1 MEKRRED
8 ASRGIAYNDTGREGE
23 PEGNSTRGEPEEN
36 SRRGRTRG
44 KQHEKWSRGERIK
57 SD

>member
-23 PEGNSTRGEPEEN
+23 QEGNSTRG
-36 SRRGRTRG
+36 GTRG
-44 KQHEKWSRGERIK
+44 KQQERENQMETGREVEPR
-57 SD
+57 